1 MVMVN
6 LIKGKLILKLA
17 LCHIANIDSSLNSF
31 YVSDSFLDHCSNEKS
46 IFYWFTFNKN
56 GLLLMSL
63 LITFCI
69 FITFLKWIW
78 FKITKTRCKDKL

>member
-46 IFYWFTFNKN
+46 IA
-56 GLLLMSL
+56 L
-63 LITFCI
+63 
-69 FITFLKWIW
+69 
-78 FKITKTRCKDKL
+78 